1 MTVEQKKKDL
11 EEMLNF
17 YSKRAAHFTKENKP
31 LYAEIHR
38 DRVRQ
43 IQEVLEVLGYKTR
56 SICNTPYTCYEIYS
70 LVMYKLENKY

>member
-1 MTVEQKKKDL
+1 MTVEQKKKEL
-11 EEMLNF
+11 EDMLNF
-17 YSKRAAHFTKENKP
+17 YSKRAAHFAKENKP

-56 SICNTPYTCYEIYS
+56 IICNTPYTGYEIYS
-70 LVMYKLENKY
+70 LVIHKLENKY